1 GISKGAMLSHR
12 NLVANTMQLQQSLL
26 DELPGPGALMVAPL
40 PLYHIYAF
48 TMSLLVGLSQGHQVL
63 LIPNPRDL
71 PGFVQTLK
79 KFRINGFVGINALYR
94 ALAENSDF
102 QHLDFSGLQLCS
114 SGGMALSPLIA
125 QRWEEV
131 TGCRIMEGYGLSECS
146 PLVTCNRYRE
156 YKTGTVGRPAL
167 GTRLRITAV
176 DGSEADPGVAG
187 EICVKGPQVMKGY
200 WQRPEETAGV
210 LDDEGWLRTG
220 DVGVMDQDGYL
231 RVVDR

>member
-1 GISKGAMLSHR
+1 
-12 NLVANTMQLQQSLL
+12 
-26 DELPGPGALMVAPL
+26 
-40 PLYHIYAF
+40 YHIYAF

-156 YKTGTVGRPAL
+156 YRAGSVGRPAAGTSLCIKAPDGTEQPL
-167 GTRLRITAV
+167 GM
-176 DGSEADPGVAG
+176 PG
-187 EICVKGPQVMKGY
+187 EICVKGPQVMQGY
-200 WQRPEETAGV
+200 WQQPDETARVFDAG
-210 LDDEGWLRTG
+210 GWLHTG
-220 DVGVMDQDGYL
+220 DIGVVDQDGYL
-231 RVVDR
+231 QVVDRIKD